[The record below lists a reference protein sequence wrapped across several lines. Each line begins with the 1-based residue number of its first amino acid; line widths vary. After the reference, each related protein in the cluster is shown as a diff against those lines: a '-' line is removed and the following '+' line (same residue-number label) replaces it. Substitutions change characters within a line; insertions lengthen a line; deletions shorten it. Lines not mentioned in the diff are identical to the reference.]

1 MCPWLVLRGAR
12 SLKRPSCYHYRMG
25 SNLDP
30 NWGSFSK
37 PNTLT
42 HMPKNT
48 KNQLRA
54 QGIRPRTPGHSYWH
68 LFNTGNLDRQSSHS
82 GNYSIR
88 SFPTGKYY
96 TGTFLHRKKDNWK
109 IYPLAIDTPEFP
121 YTGNSQPEKMRPE
134 NTFPAFHRQ
143 SFSIFL
149 PAACGMFIGWAV
161 MQFLGC

>member
-1 MCPWLVLRGAR
+1 MGPKLR
-12 SLKRPSCYHYRMG
+12 P
-25 SNLDP
+25 
-30 NWGSFSK
+30 FSK
-37 PNTLT
+37 PNTLML
-42 HMPKNT
+42 MPRYPKT
-48 KNQLRA
+48 QLRA
-54 QGIRPRTPGHSYWH
+54 HGILPRTLGHLYWH

-88 SFPTGKYY
+88 SFPTGKYH
-96 TGTFLHRKKDNWK
+96 TGTFLHRKTDNRK

-149 PAACGMFIGWAV
+149 PAACGMVIGWAV